1 MPQLRPRSLH
11 NYAQRVRLAMLAGAS
26 SAAAAFAVAAL
37 AVAACAP
44 RETTA
49 PLTLVEVVSPTGP
62 GAAEPNLFTA
72 RDGRVLMS
80 WLEPADSGAHALRLS
95 VMGPDGT
102 WSAPVDVVRR
112 SDLFVNWADFPSVV
126 ALEDGR
132 FLAHWLQRN
141 GSGKYAYEVRMAE
154 SRDQGVTWSAS
165 VTPHRAGVEAEHGFV
180 SLLPDSAGGALVVF
194 LDGGANVIAG
204 ASTAGDAPA
213 SGDAHEEHGVPMS
226 VSANSWDAAMTEATK
241 SVLDALACDC
251 CQTAA
256 AMTGRGAAVIYRDRT
271 EGEIRDI
278 AIVRRVNG
286 EWTAPAI
293 VHADNWELN
302 ACPVNGP
309 AIVASGDDVA
319 IAWFT
324 GARDTAKVQVI
335 FSHDAGATFGAP
347 VRVDAGNPAG
357 RVGLQWLNGKAY
369 VSWLERGAGDTAF
382 VQVRPVTREGVA
394 REPITVTTSSGA
406 RSSGF
411 PRMTRLND
419 GLLFAYTLPGAPS
432 VVKMTTLRTAP

>member
-1 MPQLRPRSLH
+1 MTALCGFSSLARSSPRALL
-11 NYAQRVRLAMLAGAS
+11 V
-26 SAAAAFAVAAL
+26 AAAL
-37 AVAACAP
+37 LLSACAP
-44 RETTA
+44 RDAANT
-49 PLTLVEVVSPTGP
+49 LTLAESVSPTGS

-72 RDGRVLMS
+72 PDGRVLMS
-80 WLEPADSGAHALRLS
+80 WLEPADSGAHALRLA

-102 WSAPVDVVRR
+102 WSAPVDIVRR
-112 SDLFVNWADFPSVV
+112 NDLFVNWADFPSVI

-141 GSGKYAYEVRMAE
+141 GGGKYAYEVRMAE
-154 SRDQGVTWSAS
+154 SRDQGASWSAS

-180 SLLPDSAGGALVVF
+180 SMLPDSAGGATVFF
-194 LDGGANVIAG
+194 LDGGANILAG
-204 ASTAGDAPA
+204 VAAGGNAED
-213 SGDAHEEHGVPMS
+213 HEHGVPMS

-241 SVLDALACDC
+241 SVLDTRVCDC
-251 CQTAA
+251 CQTAS
-256 AMTGRGAAVIYRDRT
+256 AMTGRGAVVIYRDRT

-309 AIVASGDDVA
+309 AIVASGDEVA
-319 IAWFT
+319 VAWFT
-324 GARDTAKVQVI
+324 GARDTAKVQI
-335 FSHDAGATFGAP
+335 AFSHDAGATFGAP
-347 VRVDAGNPAG
+347 VRIDDGNPAG
-357 RVGLQWLNGKAY
+357 RVGLQWLNGEAY
-369 VSWLERGAGDTAF
+369 VSWLERGTGDSAF
-382 VQVRPVTREGVA
+382 VKVRPVTREGVA
-394 REPITVTTSSGA
+394 REPIIVTASNGA

-419 GLLFAYTLPGAPS
+419 GLLFAYTMPGAPS
-432 VVKMTTLRTAP
+432 VVKVTTLRTAP